1 MVPVAFGIHVLNRLL
16 EIIPIMIIWIQKW
29 RCDDIKVVLLC
40 STNLINNTYYVCNII
55 YFEIILHYNRN
66 EEDG

>member
-29 RCDDIKVVLLC
+29 RCDDIEVVLLC
-40 STNLINNTYYVCNII
+40 STNLINNTMYYVCNII
-55 YFEIILHYNRN
+55 YFKIILHYNR
-66 EEDG
+66 E